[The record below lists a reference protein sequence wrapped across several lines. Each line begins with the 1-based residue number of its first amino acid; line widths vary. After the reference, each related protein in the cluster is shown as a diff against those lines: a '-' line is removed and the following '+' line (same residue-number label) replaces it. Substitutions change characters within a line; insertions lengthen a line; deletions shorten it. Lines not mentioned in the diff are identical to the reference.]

1 MRIHS
6 FGQGEVLGQTAVQL
20 KNREAEGREIIY
32 VTAGKLWFK
41 SAACQCYIHEPAI
54 LIVPAAM
61 RHTLSGGGQ
70 GQASY
75 RYAVVAEGRRLASGN
90 GAGCTEP
97 IVLHAA
103 KLARQEMLLPS
114 AEAVQLFEH
123 LYQTVSFLIG
133 LALSGTSTSGK
144 ELEQLARL
152 GVRTM
157 VSLLQP
163 RQASAPGS
171 SCLAPAVR
179 PSSRQAA
186 EEVVQELQRYME
198 WRYSE
203 AITIRSLAEH
213 VHLTPS
219 YVIRLFKEH
228 TGYTPGQYLLRIR
241 LKAAVHYLQESD
253 LPIKAIAE
261 KIGFNSIHYFT
272 RRFKHQYGDSPASW
286 RKKIII

>member
-6 FGQGEVLGQTAVQL
+6 FGQGEARGQSAVRLGT
-20 KNREAEGREIIY
+20 KEAEDKEVIY
-32 VTAGKLWFK
+32 ITAGKLWFK
-41 SAACQCYIHEPAI
+41 TASCQRYIQEPAI
-54 LIVPAAM
+54 LIVPAPM
-61 RHTLSGGGQ
+61 RHGLSGGGTEP
-70 GQASY
+70 ASY
-75 RYAVVAEGRRLASGN
+75 RYAVVAGGRLAGGD
-90 GAGCTEP
+90 GAEP
-97 IVLHAA
+97 VVLHAA
-103 KLARQEMLLPS
+103 RLAGQELLLPA

-123 LYQTVSFLIG
+123 LYQMVGFLIG
-133 LALSGTSTSGK
+133 LALSGASASGR

-157 VSLLQP
+157 VALLLP
-163 RQASAPGS
+163 RQAGAPV
-171 SCLAPAVR
+171 SCRPAAIRSGGRHV
-179 PSSRQAA
+179 A
-186 EEVVQELQRYME
+186 EEVVLELQRYME

-203 AITIRSLAEH
+203 SITVRSLAAQ

-219 YVIRLFKEH
+219 YLIRLFKEH

-241 LKAAVHYLQESD
+241 LKAAARYLQESD

-286 RKKIII
+286 RKKLVI